1 MYATRSNSVPTRVSA
16 NGIGNG
22 SAGNTGNFANYGSNA
37 TWNGAIGNI
46 TSVGTNGSSSYFG
59 TQDQSGN
66 TWEWNDSI
74 IQSTNRGILGGSYN
88 TSIASDLSSI
98 SRKFAAPNSGA
109 INYGFRVCSKY
120 PIPEG
125 NTLIEFVPVL
135 EQNNPA
141 NSTGYGSVS
150 YSYCISRYPIT
161 NSQYAQF
168 LLSIEGADSYSAY
181 VSTMASN
188 IRGGINS
195 DYTVKANMGN
205 KPVNYITWFRA
216 ARFVNWLHNGM
227 VSGPQSSL
235 TTESGVY
242 TLNGANSG
250 VSFAKNP
257 DANYWIPS
265 EDEWYKAAYYL
276 PTV

>member
-1 MYATRSNSVPTRVSA
+1 
-16 NGIGNG
+16 
-22 SAGNTGNFANYGSNA
+22 
-37 TWNGAIGNI
+37 
-46 TSVGTNGSSSYFG
+46 
-59 TQDQSGN
+59 
-66 TWEWNDSI
+66 
-74 IQSTNRGILGGSYN
+74 
-88 TSIASDLSSI
+88 
-98 SRKFAAPNSGA
+98 
-109 INYGFRVCSKY
+109 
-120 PIPEG
+120 
-125 NTLIEFVPVL
+125 VL